1 MTDMEN
7 RIRQTAKDLLAQ
19 KKVDQVVGYCQAS
32 LAGVT
37 RPFLAQNPEDADRL
51 VFNCNCRM
59 NLATFVPGLKGRT
72 GIVAKGCDSRN
83 LVIQMA
89 ENRINRE
96 DLYIIGVPCSG
107 MADKNKLQAAAGG
120 WDLVSVTDRGEQI
133 AVETTKGATHTLA
146 RQDLLQDNCCTCI
159 RRNPVVYDTLAG
171 PEVAELDLPD
181 RFADV
186 TGVQKMDPGEKQA
199 YFQHLLKDCIRCY
212 ACRDACPL
220 CYCPTCFVDE
230 SSPQWVGKSLNP
242 VDVKT
247 YHLLRAF
254 HDAGRCTD
262 CGACEAACPMNIQV
276 RSFTRKAIMDCVTRF
291 KEEAGMIP
299 DRRPVL
305 DRFQVN
311 DPDDFI
317 R

>member
-1 MTDMEN
+1 MKEMET
-7 RIRQTAKDLLAQ
+7 RIRQMAKDLLAQ
-19 KKVDQVVGYCQAS
+19 KKVDQVVGFCQGS
-32 LAGVT
+32 LAAVT
-37 RPFLAQNPEDADRL
+37 RPFLARNPKEADQL

-83 LVIQMA
+83 LVIQMT
-89 ENRINRE
+89 ENRVNRK

-107 MADKNKLQAAAGG
+107 MADKNKLRAAAGG
-120 WDLVSVTDRGEQI
+120 WDLIRVNDRGEQI
-133 AVETTKGATHTLA
+133 EVETTQGTTHTLS
-146 RQDLLQDNCCTCI
+146 RQDLLQDNCVTCI
-159 RRNPVVYDTLAG
+159 RHNPVIYDALAG
-171 PEVAELDLPD
+171 PEVPEPDLPD

-186 TGVQKMDPGEKQA
+186 VAVQKMDPGEKQA

-230 SSPQWVGKSLNP
+230 SSPQWVGKTPDP
-242 VDVKT
+242 VDVTT
-247 YHLLRAF
+247 YHLVRAF

-262 CGACEAACPMNIQV
+262 CGACEAACPMNIRV
-276 RSFTRKAIMDCVTRF
+276 RSFTRKTIMDCVNHF
-291 KEEAGMIP
+291 GEEAGLNP
-299 DRRPVL
+299 NQRPVL

-311 DPDDFI
+311 DPNDFF